1 MNKVI
6 YIPIEV
12 KLREFQSKLFFISRA
27 IRRGYDCVI
36 GDKIAI
42 SRAINFLGPGCYFY
56 KSMNFYDGE
65 HIKSVKNKN
74 NIYIV
79 QDEEAGYALNDNLTM
94 QQFIK
99 MRSSDE
105 NVNLIDKFYTWGKFD
120 HNNWVKAFSNSKNKF
135 FMSGSPRIDLWK
147 DAQVKKVFQ
156 NEIRNIKKFKN
167 YVLIASSGISS
178 TKELKKQERVDKFV
192 RKNLNENS
200 AEKKNRTKW
209 QLDIFK
215 EMILLT
221 NHLAKKFPDVNFI
234 FRNHPSDSND
244 KLNKYFNSASKNI
257 IVNNDYDVTPWIH
270 SSSCVIHACSTIGIQ
285 TSVMKKNLISFNP
298 KVVRLSHR
306 RFPNKFGILAR
317 TIKDTETKLKKIL
330 LKKIKKKTTKIINER
345 FEIKKE
351 LSSELILNNINRLK
365 IPHSK
370 KKYKNIFKIKIYS
383 IFFYVK
389 DFVFKF
395 LGKIKR
401 LLIIKKN
408 IRQINYSKTYITRK
422 SYHEKNPQILKHE
435 IRSFFKSLLNTKEQ
449 KQIELINI
457 CPNGFFIRGK
467 R

>member
-330 LKKIKKKTTKIINER
+330 LKKIKKKQQR
-345 FEIKKE
+345 
-351 LSSELILNNINRLK
+351 
-365 IPHSK
+365 
-370 KKYKNIFKIKIYS
+370 
-383 IFFYVK
+383 
-389 DFVFKF
+389 
-395 LGKIKR
+395 
-401 LLIIKKN
+401 
-408 IRQINYSKTYITRK
+408 
-422 SYHEKNPQILKHE
+422 
-435 IRSFFKSLLNTKEQ
+435 
-449 KQIELINI
+449 
-457 CPNGFFIRGK
+457 
-467 R
+467 